1 MYADWKEIIFT
12 FALFKDRGV
21 AQLASVLA
29 WGARGRKFESSHPD
43 LKINHLQTCFVG
55 GFFFYTN
62 ICANIYYE
70 FPQSPDFE

>member
-29 WGARGRKFESSHPD
+29 WGASGRQFESDHSD
-43 LKINHLQTCFVG
+43 KQYI
-55 GFFFYTN
+55 GFQVSPESLFSFQENKKVFT
-62 ICANIYYE
+62 IE
-70 FPQSPDFE
+70 F